1 MTADNQAKKTAK
13 GKITVQPYGSYLV
26 EGDIPLVHKT
36 QIVSE
41 YGEPLN
47 WKTDEVLK
55 TEGPYELCRCGKSH
69 DKPFCDS
76 THCECDFMGTETAPT
91 DTFAERQKIHDKG
104 TGIVVKSDFTL
115 CMDSGFC
122 GNRLTNIKKMLADTA
137 EPKVRAEIMAMIDR
151 CPSGT
156 YSYAMDKESEDI
168 EADYPVQI
176 AVTTEITSEGPIE
189 GSLWATGYIP
199 VERADGK
206 PFETRNRVTLCNCGE
221 SGKKPLCD
229 GTHRHI
235 QEEALKNAK
244 K

>member
-1 MTADNQAKKTAK
+1 MSEKQKVNGRIKVKPF
-13 GKITVQPYGSYLV
+13 GPYEV

-41 YGEPLN
+41 FGEPLN
-47 WKTDEVLK
+47 WKLDEVIK
-55 TEGPYELCRCGKSH
+55 TEGPYELCRCGHSS

-76 THCECDFMGTETAPT
+76 THCEVDFEGMEHAPT
-91 DTFAERQKIHDKG
+91 NTFAERQKVDERG

-122 GNRLTNIKKMLADTA
+122 GNRLTKIRKMIPETA

-156 YSYAMDKESEDI
+156 YSYAMDNDSEDV
-168 EADYPVQI
+168 EADLPVQI
-176 AVTTEITSEGPIE
+176 AVTTEITGEGPIE
-189 GSLWATGYIP
+189 GSLWVTGMIP
-199 VERADGK
+199 VERADGQ

-221 SGKKPLCD
+221 SKIKPLCD
-229 GTHRHI
+229 GTHRHD
-235 QEEALKNAK
+235 QEEALKNK
-244 K
+244 

>member
-1 MTADNQAKKTAK
+1 MTEKKTTK
-13 GKITVQPYGSYLV
+13 GTIKVLSFGPYLV

-55 TEGPYELCRCGKSH
+55 TEGPYELCRCGHSLE
-69 DKPFCDS
+69 KPFCDS
-76 THCECDFMGTETAPT
+76 THCECDFDGIEKAPT
-91 DTFAERQKIHDKG
+91 DNFVDRQRVNESG

-122 GNRLTNIKKMLADTA
+122 GNRIANIKKMIADTA

-156 YSYAMDKESEDI
+156 YSYAMDKEGEDI

-199 VERADGK
+199 VERSDGK

-221 SGKKPLCD
+221 SKKKPLCD

-235 QEEALKNAK
+235 QEEALKKAK
-244 K
+244 Q